1 MLGEHESQMASLT
14 KSECPVPAV
23 PVGAARRAHLMRALR
38 LLALVALGLA
48 IWASFAPTAVGGRA
62 TYVVTDGVSML
73 PHFKADGLVVT
84 RSESSYHVGEV
95 VAYHNHQLHRVVMH
109 RIVAMDGDRYVF
121 KGDNNDFEDQYHA
134 TKSDLVGKEWIYWP
148 GGGRYL
154 NVLRGPL
161 TFAIVIA
168 AITLLAFLAPQR
180 NRHRRRRR
188 A

>member
-1 MLGEHESQMASLT
+1 MVVGERTRTGGIRAGISGRRILVLAVSAVLAACALT
-14 KSECPVPAV
+14 LFLPV
-23 PVGAARRAHLMRALR
+23 
-38 LLALVALGLA
+38 
-48 IWASFAPTAVGGRA
+48 SFGGRA
-62 TYVVTDGVSML
+62 SYVVTDGVSML
-73 PHFKADGLVVT
+73 PRFKADGLVIT
-84 RSESSYHVGEV
+84 RSESDYHVGEV
-95 VAYHNHQLHRVVMH
+95 VAYHNHQLGRVVMH

-121 KGDNNDFEDQYHA
+121 KGDNNDFADQYHA